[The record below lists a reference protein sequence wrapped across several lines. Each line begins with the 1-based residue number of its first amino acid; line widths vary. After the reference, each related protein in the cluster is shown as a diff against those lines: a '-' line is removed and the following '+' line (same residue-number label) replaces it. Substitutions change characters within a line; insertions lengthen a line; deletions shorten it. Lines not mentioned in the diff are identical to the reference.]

1 MRAASVAVTML
12 LCAAPAA
19 AQEAFGGT
27 LVVQQGG
34 HEAGREKFTLQ
45 AGRERGVAGS
55 TLTVESRYPG
65 ARVQASATL
74 QRTEQGALA
83 LFKLRVDSPDGPVS
97 ILAAGS
103 GARLIVR
110 TEAKGTETGGDMP
123 AGPDVVLLDDN
134 VYALYTAVADAATAA
149 GARLR
154 AVFPRSGRRAAF
166 TARRETSGGGTRVQ
180 LSGEI
185 SGTLTLDA
193 NGRLEGLE
201 FPSSG
206 VSITRQ
212 ES

>member
-1 MRAASVAVTML
+1 MRATSVALTVL
-12 LCAAPAA
+12 LCATPAA
-19 AQEAFGGT
+19 AQEAFDGT

-34 HEAGREKFTLQ
+34 HETGREKFSLR
-45 AGRERGVAGS
+45 AGRVRGVAGS
-55 TLTVESRYPG
+55 TLTVEARYPS
-65 ARVQASATL
+65 ARVQADATL
-74 QRTEQGALA
+74 QRTEEGALA
-83 LFKLRVDSPDGPVS
+83 LFKLRVESPDGPVS

-154 AVFPRSGRRAAF
+154 AVFPRSGKRVAF
-166 TARRETSGGGTRVQ
+166 VARRETSGGATRVQ
-180 LSGEI
+180 LTGEI
-185 SGTLTLDA
+185 TGTLTLDA
-193 NGRLEGLE
+193 SGRLQRLD
-201 FPSSG
+201 FPGSG
-206 VSITRQ
+206 VVITRQ